1 MPARSIVRLA
11 RSLAVALAL
20 APLIA
25 SAQQPRQQRAP
36 SGAAAVPDITGSWE
50 RLVGG
55 RGQQSPLVPPPA
67 VAAPQLKPP
76 YLAEQRARQQA
87 AREADAKGQPLA
99 THNVYCLPDG
109 MPAMMGAVFPLE
121 ILQSR
126 GQITMIEEAY
136 TQVRRILLD
145 RPQKALEDVEPGYY
159 GHSVGRW
166 EGDTLVVDTIG
177 IKENVRYQ
185 NMPHSPQ
192 MRIRERIQLKSPD
205 VLWDQITIEDP
216 VTLEQPYTY
225 TIALRRMADYQLL
238 EYVCEDNREY
248 ADENG
253 IQRIRVGGK

>member
-1 MPARSIVRLA
+1 MPATSIARLA

-145 RPQKALEDVEPGYY
+145 RPQK
-159 GHSVGRW
+159 
-166 EGDTLVVDTIG
+166 
-177 IKENVRYQ
+177 
-185 NMPHSPQ
+185 
-192 MRIRERIQLKSPD
+192 
-205 VLWDQITIEDP
+205 
-216 VTLEQPYTY
+216 
-225 TIALRRMADYQLL
+225 
-238 EYVCEDNREY
+238 
-248 ADENG
+248 
-253 IQRIRVGGK
+253 